1 MALATL
7 LGPASASTWPGLAEA
22 SRPATCPISH
32 GAHPKKMSERRS
44 QNHRHPPFHFS
55 FAMIYI
61 YDTNTEDETALR
73 SPQENL
79 NLTSLGY
86 VADYWFS
93 DINGFWLFAVSVGV
107 VL

>member
-1 MALATL
+1 
-7 LGPASASTWPGLAEA
+7 
-22 SRPATCPISH
+22 
-32 GAHPKKMSERRS
+32 
-44 QNHRHPPFHFS
+44 
-55 FAMIYI
+55 MIYI